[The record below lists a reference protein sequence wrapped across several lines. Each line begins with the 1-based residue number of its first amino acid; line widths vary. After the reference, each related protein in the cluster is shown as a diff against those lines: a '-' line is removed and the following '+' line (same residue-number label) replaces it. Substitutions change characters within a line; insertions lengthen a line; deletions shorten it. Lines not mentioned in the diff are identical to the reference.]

1 MSFFNISPNTIIYNS
16 ANTPYT
22 LRKGA
27 FCIGINDIGY
37 SAIGETFFWNG
48 VTPPSFTTEAVVSSS
63 TSANGLFLGAASAL
77 SMVQIGWYANGP
89 EVPNGIVTEI
99 TESDGN
105 PIISIVP
112 ANVQMQFQSG
122 ESYTF
127 TTNVPT
133 GQTYTIY
140 NTSEGTSEPSI
151 RVANNYN
158 QAVQQFTNLG
168 MPNGTTYPFVWA
180 AENNNILVINFNY
193 PDIQIPNGDTL
204 VMHLDS
210 SFIASL
216 PLPEAIN
223 PIPSGIKWYDVS
235 WEPNNSVDFVIGE
248 GGAVSFNG
256 SAIILDGNSY
266 ASVIEEASI
275 PIGNSQYTIN
285 VWFNPSDFTGENAFV
300 GWGNYGTTNEVN
312 AFRLINNTGL
322 VNYWWDVD
330 LSVNYSFTTDTWYNA
345 TCSFDGTTRKIYV
358 NGVLLGSDEPAGHN
372 VPDATNLTV
381 GYAGIGSESFI
392 GSMQVL
398 SIYNTAL
405 TDAQVLSS
413 YQAMLPRFTI
423 PTTTTTTSTTST
435 TTTICAPFIN
445 SIVISNGSYTATNG
459 TYNRNNPASGFTQVD
474 GTGFIFNAPG
484 DGWYINYG
492 AGNVAKN
499 TSELGTGTWEPWS
512 PGNSTGI
519 TAEYFYY
526 TCPTTTT
533 TSTTTSTTTAA
544 PTTTTSTTTTTQ
556 APILVQVGNTALEAC
571 YAPIQTSSAIY
582 NTATFCTASTLSSAN
597 FTTLANGTYFVSYLG
612 NTINMLITGAPTTLG
627 TTDAYQVGCQS
638 CPGPSFLVGFGSTPQ
653 DACAFLTS
661 SKVYGDNVDFCS
673 NTTFFGSLFSN
684 PATGFYNISYD
695 GNILIVS
702 TTNGSQTASVV
713 GDIPCSLCSSLTTTT
728 TSTTSTTTT
737 IAAPT
742 ATTDGYAN
750 LTPNTAQI
758 TGTIVSNGG
767 STITER
773 GIVYSISP
781 NPTIAN
787 NKVSDGAGNP
797 DALGEFIHTYTITG
811 TNGNTC
817 YLKIYATN
825 AVGTSYGAQ
834 VSFSLP
840 CFIKGTKITLASGLK
855 KNIEDISY
863 EDSLLVWN
871 FDEGRF
877 DSANPIWIMTPVLT
891 QYVNIIFSDGSKLGI
906 SGHLNH
912 DGGHRIFNLDKG
924 EFTYA
929 IPNEHSPIGTRT
941 FNDKGDIVTIVGK
954 EESSELE
961 EIYNVVTN
969 YHLNIFAEGIL
980 TSRRLNNLYPI
991 ADMKFIKDER
1001 SITSIEEF
1009 KGVPTEYYEGLRL
1022 GEQPLAINSEGFL
1035 VKTPGELAYTLPTIS
1050 ELTQWTIEFINKRL

>member
-48 VTPPSFTTEAVVSSS
+48 ITPPSFTTEPVVNSGIGTYYGYFPGATSS
-63 TSANGLFLGAASAL
+63 L

-89 EVPNGIVTEI
+89 EVPNGIVTAITIDAGDVYIEI
-99 TESDGN
+99 E
-105 PIISIVP
+105 P
-112 ANVQMQFQSG
+112 ANVQMLFLPS

-423 PTTTTTTSTTST
+423 TTTTT
-435 TTTICAPFIN
+435 
-445 SIVISNGSYTATNG
+445 
-459 TYNRNNPASGFTQVD
+459 
-474 GTGFIFNAPG
+474 
-484 DGWYINYG
+484 
-492 AGNVAKN
+492 
-499 TSELGTGTWEPWS
+499 
-512 PGNSTGI
+512 
-519 TAEYFYY
+519 
-526 TCPTTTT
+526 
-533 TSTTTSTTTAA
+533 
-544 PTTTTSTTTTTQ
+544 TTTTTQ

-797 DALGEFIHTYTITG
+797 DALGQFIHTYTILG

-817 YLKIYATN
+817 YVKIYATN
-825 AVGTSYGAQ
+825 AVGTSYGSQ
-834 VSFSLP
+834 ISFSLP
-840 CFIKGTKITLASGLK
+840 CFIKGTKITLASGIK

-1022 GEQPLAINSEGFL
+1022 GEQPLASTSEGFL

-1050 ELTQWTIEFINKRL
+1050 ELAQWTIEFINKRL